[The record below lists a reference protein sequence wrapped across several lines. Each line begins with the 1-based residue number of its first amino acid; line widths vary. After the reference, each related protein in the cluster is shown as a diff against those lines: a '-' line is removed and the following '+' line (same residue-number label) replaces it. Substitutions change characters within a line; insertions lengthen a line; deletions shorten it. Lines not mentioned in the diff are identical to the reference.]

1 MLLEP
6 LGSDPL
12 ACAGQERRGEAS
24 EQGWLG
30 CAAGSRA
37 KKEHAQ
43 AARQGKVLA
52 GGHPLDKWA
61 ALTAP
66 HSHLQLCLHQQLC
79 LLQHLLHRRKH
90 DCALQLQGLL
100 GMCSGAER
108 GAWGV
113 GDSACH
119 PATKAHEAL
128 KGARLRVGGF
138 RREAL
143 CRNVRSY
150 MHEGATT
157 RLTSSPSCQVRPAQ
171 PATPPSHMPAHL
183 HCLCEDAALG
193 HLCHLLGVQGRT
205 PLPHTGL
212 QQLNLR
218 SRCGARVRAVPS
230 LQAGDGANRTHTHP
244 GR

>member
-52 GGHPLDKWA
+52 GGHPLNKWA

-171 PATPPSHMPAHL
+171 PAPPPHTCLLTCTASVRMLRWDTFATCWASRGAPPSL
-183 HCLCEDAALG
+183 TRVSSSSICAAGVG
-193 HLCHLLGVQGRT
+193 HG
-205 PLPHTGL
+205 
-212 QQLNLR
+212 
-218 SRCGARVRAVPS
+218 
-230 LQAGDGANRTHTHP
+230 
-244 GR
+244 